1 MGILKDKVVFCKKCG
16 SYHRNSYECSPV
28 PATKKAEVVPDLAD
42 IETVNETVISVAS
55 REETVLPEAELVK
68 DPRTEEEKQDEAD
81 ARIRKAN
88 AKPKTR
94 TRKPSQKSTVDK
106 KEDKPE

>member
-42 IETVNETVISVAS
+42 IETVNETVVSVAS
-55 REETVLPEAELVK
+55 REEVILPEVELVK
-68 DPRTEEEKQDEAD
+68 DAEEEKKVVAP
-81 ARIRKAN
+81 RKPR
-88 AKPKTR
+88 AK
-94 TRKPSQKSTVDK
+94 KPSQKSTADK